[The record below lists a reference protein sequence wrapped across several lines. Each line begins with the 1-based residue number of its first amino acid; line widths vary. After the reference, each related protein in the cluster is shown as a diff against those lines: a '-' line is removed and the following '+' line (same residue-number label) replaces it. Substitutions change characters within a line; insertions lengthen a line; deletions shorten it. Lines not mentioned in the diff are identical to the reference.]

1 MLNPPQNDLP
11 ELLAPAGDRA
21 ALDAALEAGATAVYF
36 GLTTLNAR
44 RGARNFRQEEFP
56 AAVEA
61 VHAHSAR
68 AYLTLNTDL
77 ADRELGQ
84 AARILELARQ
94 SKVDAVLVRDPAL
107 LALKHHYPEFEF
119 HLSTQ
124 TCMANTADVAA
135 AGQLGATRVVLA
147 REMSMVEIAAASA
160 VSKVETEVFVQG
172 ALCFSISGRCLLSSW
187 VGGRSGNRGACTS
200 PCRVPWTIDSQPAGT
215 ALSMHDLATV
225 HRLKDLRAAGV
236 KALKIEGRL
245 KTAEWVG
252 KAVRLYRRGLEG
264 EASESLLAEAAELGA
279 YTGRAL
285 TAGYLDAQRD
295 QLTGVARRERSQT
308 PQDEPNADADAD
320 DAPAEPADEIGP
332 SYDFHLDVGQRAIA
346 CRLECVGQTFEWT
359 IPKTVVHRP
368 EKALSVHRLFE
379 FLEQS
384 PIRGHQLGSGSTN
397 DPEFLLVPRAGNA
410 VVDRISNAIRLALK
424 APDKQVRV
432 ELPEAVENLLGK
444 AKLSVD
450 NVRSLG
456 ERPDRARLDHRS
468 VGEFLRQARPGAVIV
483 EGLVAGQLEKMSN
496 TCGDVPLVV
505 ALPPV
510 FFEEELANVRR
521 LVGLC
526 REMDLTVEVNSW
538 GGWRLAREA
547 HARLESGPGLPVLNW
562 LAARTLG
569 RQGIECVTL
578 SPEADRR
585 QLEDV
590 TAHCPVSCSLV
601 VFGRPPLATTRV
613 EFDETLAGRVLED
626 RRGLRVVPRRE
637 RGLWVFRPEQP
648 FDLRGLE
655 NAAIRACHLVV
666 DLVGSPDPAGEWQ
679 AGSWDAE
686 RAFHFNYDRA
696 LA

>member
-1 MLNPPQNDLP
+1 MSNPPPSNLP

-44 RGARNFRQEEFP
+44 RRARNFRQEEFP

-61 VHAHSAR
+61 VHAHGAR

-107 LALKHHYPEFEF
+107 LALKHHYPELEF
-119 HLSTQ
+119 HFSTQ
-124 TCMANTADVAA
+124 TCMANSLDVAA
-135 AGQLGATRVVLA
+135 AGQLGASRVVLA
-147 REMSMVEIAAASA
+147 REMTLAEIATASAAS
-160 VSKVETEVFVQG
+160 KVQTEVFVQG

-200 PCRVPWTIDSQPAGT
+200 PCRVPWTREGEPVGT
-215 ALSMHDLATV
+215 ALSMHDLVTV
-225 HRLKDLRAAGV
+225 HRLQDLRAAGV
-236 KALKIEGRL
+236 AALKIEGRL

-264 EASESLLAEAAELGA
+264 EASENLLAEAAELGA
-279 YTGRAL
+279 YTGRAM
-285 TAGYLDAQRD
+285 TSGYLDAQRND
-295 QLTGVARRERSQT
+295 LTGVARRERSQ
-308 PQDEPNADADAD
+308 PAADELPADADAD
-320 DAPAEPADEIGP
+320 DAPAELADDIGP

-346 CRLECVGQTFEWT
+346 CRLECAGQTYEWT
-359 IPKTVVHRP
+359 IPKTVVRRP
-368 EKALSVHRLFE
+368 EKALSVDRLFQ

-384 PIRGHQLGSGSTN
+384 PIRNHQLGRGSTN
-397 DPEFLLVPRAGNA
+397 DPEYLLVPRAGNA
-410 VVDRISNAIRLALK
+410 LVDRISNSIRLALK
-424 APDKQVRV
+424 APDNQVRV
-432 ELPEAVENLLGK
+432 ELPEAVENLLDK
-444 AKLSVD
+444 AKPSVD
-450 NVRSLG
+450 NVRRLG
-456 ERPDRARLDHRS
+456 ERPDRVRLDARA
-468 VGEFLRQARPGAVIV
+468 VGEFLRQAQPGAVIV
-483 EGLVAGQLEKMSN
+483 EGLVAGQLEKTAA

-505 ALPPV
+505 ALPAV
-510 FFEEELANVRR
+510 FFEDEVANLRR
-521 LVGLC
+521 LVELC
-526 REMDLTVEVNSW
+526 REMDLPVEVNSW

-547 HARLESGPGLPVLNW
+547 HVRIESGPGLPVLNW

-569 RQGIECVTL
+569 RQGIDFVTL

-585 QLEDV
+585 QLEEV
-590 TAHCPVSCSLV
+590 TAHCPVPCSLI

-613 EFDETLAGRVLED
+613 EIDSSLAGQVLED

-655 NAAIRACHLVV
+655 NQAIHVCHLVV
-666 DLVGSPDPAGEWQ
+666 DLVGSPDPVGEWQ
-679 AGSWDAE
+679 QGSWDAE
-686 RAFHFNYDRA
+686 RAFRFNYDRT